1 MIPIPSLDYISCV
14 NTQFI
19 PEGSY
24 KLCATQGT
32 LEEAERQLGS
42 VRQEVDGVKRQQL
55 LLRGKL
61 IDQRQQQ
68 HSQQQQSQQQQLID
82 QRQQS
87 NQKSQQQLVRP
98 GVRRQLET
106 ATAEELPP
114 PPPGSSRA
122 AALAESVARRIIINA
137 AAAASSKER
146 QPQQTPSGCSGK
158 VVVFK
163 DARGAV
169 VSEMLSVR
177 PAVAAPEDDDDDA
190 NGRRRRLH
198 YERQRDSCH
207 SDDALGMATGSL
219 DRSDT
224 QHVADN
230 AGSGI
235 KDVLRR
241 LERL

>member
-1 MIPIPSLDYISCV
+1 M
-14 NTQFI
+14 
-19 PEGSY
+19 
-24 KLCATQGT
+24 
-32 LEEAERQLGS
+32 EEAERQLGS

-137 AAAASSKER
+137 AAAASSKEWLQQQ
-146 QPQQTPSGCSGK
+146 QPQRTPSGCSGK
-158 VVVFK
+158 VMVFK
-163 DARGAV
+163 DACGEV

-177 PAVAAPEDDDDDA
+177 PAVPAPYDDDA
-190 NGRRRRLH
+190 NGHGRRRQQH
-198 YERQRDSCH
+198 YERRH
-207 SDDALGMATGSL
+207 DDALGMAMGSP
-219 DRSDT
+219 DRGESL
-224 QHVADN
+224 HIADH